1 MTDKSKMVIIIVVSL
16 ALILA
21 ATGFAY
27 SRYRK
32 NIAEKASGGPHTVA
46 NKEAQAE
53 RYRFDDIL
61 DVRQLFG
68 KTAGESGIDSKYFT
82 NGGRLELEFEGKLFG
97 EEAHGYL
104 QYFDNDTDSLTN
116 PETASSAYIYCY
128 GMSFDEALQK
138 LSGIFGEPTASG
150 EEPYAE
156 ANGGAVQWAE
166 FVSES
171 TEVKLSSA
179 ENYDYIL
186 LYLYYLYDDGWVDI

>member
-1 MTDKSKMVIIIVVSL
+1 MTNKSRIVIIIVAAL

-68 KTAGESGIDSKYFT
+68 KTAEESGIDSKYFSD
-82 NGGRLELEFEGKLFG
+82 GSRLEFEGKLFG
-97 EEAHGYL
+97 KEAHGYL
-104 QYFDNDTDSLTN
+104 EYYDNDTDSLTN
-116 PETASSAYIYCY
+116 PKTATSADIYCY

-138 LSGIFGEPTASG
+138 LSEIFGEPTASG

-186 LYLYYLYDDGWVDI
+186 LNLYDDGWADI

>member
-1 MTDKSKMVIIIVVSL
+1 MVIIIVVSL

-32 NIAEKASGGPHTVA
+32 NIEEKASGGPHTVA
-46 NKEAQAE
+46 NKETQTE

-68 KTAGESGIDSKYFT
+68 KTAEESGIDSKYFT
-82 NGGRLELEFEGKLFG
+82 SGSRLEFEGKLFG
-97 EEAHGYL
+97 KDAHGYL
-104 QYFDNDTDSLTN
+104 IYHYTLTN
-116 PETASSAYIYCY
+116 AKPAVSAYIYCY
-128 GMSFDEALQK
+128 GMSFDEAVQK

-166 FVSES
+166 FFSES
-171 TEVKLSSA
+171 TEVMLSSA

-186 LYLYYLYDDGWVDI
+186 LNLYDDGWVDI

>member
-1 MTDKSKMVIIIVVSL
+1 MTNKSKMVIIIVVSL
-16 ALILA
+16 ALILVD
-21 ATGFAY
+21 TGFAY

-32 NIAEKASGGPHTVA
+32 NIEEKASGGPHTVA
-46 NKEAQAE
+46 NKEAQTE

-61 DVRQLFG
+61 DVRRLFG
-68 KTAGESGIDSKYFT
+68 KTAEESGIDSKYFT
-82 NGGRLELEFEGKLFG
+82 NGSRLEFEGKLFG
-97 EEAHGYL
+97 KDAHGYL
-104 QYFDNDTDSLTN
+104 IYHEPYSYTFTN
-116 PETASSAYIYCY
+116 EKPAVSADIYCY
-128 GMSFDEALQK
+128 GISFDEALQK
-138 LSGIFGEPTASG
+138 LSGIFGEPTSSG

-186 LYLYYLYDDGWVDI
+186 LKLYDDGWVDI